1 VSAVQRRKLMPA
13 AVLVAGVVCLLLA
26 WNTNGWAD
34 SGDLTDPLI
43 GNQQAI
49 AEGKDLYRRHCF
61 VCHLHAGGRG
71 PNLFASTLTDEQF
84 ATTVVQGRGMMP
96 GWGLRLSL
104 DEIWRIRAFV
114 RSTDKY
120 ES

>member
-1 VSAVQRRKLMPA
+1 MPA
-13 AVLVAGVVCLLLA
+13 AVLVAGVACLLLA
-26 WNTNGWAD
+26 RNTASRAD

-49 AEGKDLYRRHCF
+49 DEGKDLYRRHCF

-71 PNLFASTLTDEQF
+71 PNLFVSTLTDEQF